1 MATPEE
7 GSQSEP
13 PPADS
18 SRYYWEADADA
29 EVTAGT
35 QIWHNMHWVGSQLFD
50 GAEFV
55 GEILVEMLGLNRSRY
70 QDIYEMH
77 MAEQERLRAHR
88 LRELEQLRKL
98 RDAEAKALARAAA
111 SSSGE
116 HDESEV

>member
-1 MATPEE
+1 MVRCACVHLAHDTCVL
-7 GSQSEP
+7 
-13 PPADS
+13 
-18 SRYYWEADADA
+18 SRCGVAHA
-29 EVTAGT
+29 
-35 QIWHNMHWVGSQLFD
+35 